1 MKRVVCEVCSA
12 VLFVTSQIT
21 SKLLIH
27 QRSVSALRPG
37 RTETKSSRAS
47 NWKCAEIIRSLTW
60 ICVDQKLL
68 SLKHNSLRTQLQIS
82 VLITLTDSGTFDSV
96 RQCWTH
102 KKSTF
107 SVANTRFYC
116 IQISRRLG
124 WDVWRDTGRENFEYT
139 ALKILFLDLEFLTLK
154 TPLRPARREEPTRI
168 IRPLHWTAWLRC
180 PG

>member
-1 MKRVVCEVCSA
+1 MKRVDCEVCSA

-60 ICVDQKLL
+60 ICVDQNSASDQCSDHTDRYWHIWLSPSMLDSKKKHIFCSEHAFLLYSDQQASGLRCLTWYRPRKLWIY
-68 SLKHNSLRTQLQIS
+68 SFKNPIFRFRVSDAQN
-82 VLITLTDSGTFDSV
+82 TF
-96 RQCWTH
+96 
-102 KKSTF
+102 K
-107 SVANTRFYC
+107 TREKGGAD
-116 IQISRRLG
+116 QNHQTAVHRR
-124 WDVWRDTGRENFEYT
+124 
-139 ALKILFLDLEFLTLK
+139 
-154 TPLRPARREEPTRI
+154 
-168 IRPLHWTAWLRC
+168 TAWLRC